1 MLGDVAFGQY
11 YPSNSFVHKMDS
23 RIKILLLIAY
33 IVLVFVVKNFYG
45 YLVLCG
51 FLVVA
56 TLVSKVP
63 ILSMLKSIKAVLFII
78 LITVILNIFFYKPE
92 NPTYLFWIISKEAL
106 SHTAALADFVIVYS
120 LVDSFLTV
128 V

>member
-63 ILSMLKSIKAVLFII
+63 ILSMLKSI
-78 LITVILNIFFYKPE
+78 
-92 NPTYLFWIISKEAL
+92 
-106 SHTAALADFVIVYS
+106 
-120 LVDSFLTV
+120 
-128 V
+128 